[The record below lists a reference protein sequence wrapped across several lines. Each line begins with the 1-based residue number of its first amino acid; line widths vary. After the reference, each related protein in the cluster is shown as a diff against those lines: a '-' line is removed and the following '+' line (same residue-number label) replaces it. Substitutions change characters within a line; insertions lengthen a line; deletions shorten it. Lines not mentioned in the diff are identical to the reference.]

1 MEKTKKS
8 KFKFFILIF
17 LIILI
22 FLAPLILRLTGH
34 DILFYDY
41 IKSLSNSKCFIG
53 IYLSLFIITSF
64 VSLPFLTFLGAG
76 IFPFTEALIYSFLGN
91 VISIILMFYLV
102 RWLGR
107 DYVKKYENKH
117 KSIKNLDME
126 FKEHPFRNIILL
138 RLFYLIPPEVPNIL
152 GGLSGMK
159 FKNYFLASVL
169 GLIPLT
175 FFSVLLIKSYMWKNF
190 HLIGLCIVIGTIM
203 LVLPIIYFVN
213 LRKIFKKKKVRKD

>member
-8 KFKFFILIF
+8 KFKFFILII

-22 FLAPLILRLTGH
+22 FLSPFIFKITGH
-34 DILFYDY
+34 DALLYDY
-41 IKSLSNSKCFIG
+41 IKSLSNSKCFIA

-76 IFPFTEALIYSFLGN
+76 IFPFAEALIYSFLGN

-107 DYVKKYENKH
+107 DYVKKYEEKH
-117 KSIKNLDME
+117 QQIKNLDEE
-126 FKEHPFRNIILL
+126 FKKHPFRNIILL
-138 RLFYLIPPEVPNIL
+138 RFFYLIPPEVPNIL

-159 FKNYFLASVL
+159 FKNYFLASIL

-175 FFSVLLIKSYMWKNF
+175 LFSVLLIKSYYWKNLPILF
-190 HLIGLCIVIGTIM
+190 LGIIIGTIM

-213 LRKIFKKKKVRKD
+213 LRKIFKRKTHK

>member
-1 MEKTKKS
+1 MGKTKRS
-8 KFKFFILIF
+8 KFKFLI

-22 FLAPLILRLTGH
+22 LFIFVVPLALRLTGH
-34 DILFYDY
+34 DVLFYNY
-41 IKSLSNSKCFIG
+41 ISSLSDSRFFIG
-53 IYLSLFIITSF
+53 IYLSLFIVTSF
-64 VSLPFLTFLGAG
+64 ISIPFLTFLGAG

-91 VISIILMFYLV
+91 IISIIIMFYLV

-107 DYVKKYENKH
+107 DYVKKYEDKH
-117 KSIKNLDME
+117 KSIKNLDKE

-138 RLFYLIPPEVPNIL
+138 RFFFIIPPEVPNIL

-175 FFSVLLIKSYMWKNF
+175 LFSVLLIKSYAWKNLPVLF
-190 HLIGLCIVIGTIM
+190 LCIIMGIIM

-213 LRKIFKKKKVRKD
+213 LRKIFKKKK